1 MDICSTNF
9 TTQHFFILIFMFRK
23 YDILMPALV
32 YLTLI
37 NTHAS
42 AINKISVSGIVE
54 NIDGNQLTLG
64 IGTVTIVGTANL
76 EAPKTPLVL
85 GTGNVTVTADAN
97 VTASGNNLII
107 RSGSVTIVGTA
118 SIEAPATAMTLR
130 TGEVGVITWNEI
142 IPGATMVWTPIKPY
156 G

>member
-1 MDICSTNF
+1 MNLGFDAISQFPISQVAADNQVT
-9 TTQHFFILIFMFRK
+9 
-23 YDILMPALV
+23 V
-32 YLTLI
+32 
-37 NTHAS
+37 
-42 AINKISVSGIVE
+42 AINGNNLVA
-54 NIDGNQLTLG
+54 NIGNPSIAADAITEVATGSPLTLG

-76 EAPKTPLVL
+76 EAPKTPIVL

-118 SIEAPATAMTLR
+118 SIEAPANAMTLR

>member
-1 MDICSTNF
+1 MNLGFD
-9 TTQHFFILIFMFRK
+9 
-23 YDILMPALV
+23 
-32 YLTLI
+32 
-37 NTHAS
+37 
-42 AINKISVSGIVE
+42 AISQLPISQVGADNVVTISVTGNNLVANIGNPDIAADAVQQ
-54 NIDGNQLTLG
+54 NIDPNAFTLG

-85 GTGNVTVTADAN
+85 GTGTVTVTADAN

-107 RSGSVTIVGTA
+107 RSGSVSIVGTA

-142 IPGATMVWTPIKPY
+142 IPGATIVWTPIKPY